1 MLTGRRSAHLRHEF
15 RFGTREV
22 AVFSA
27 ALLMI
32 CGLAFALGVLVGR
45 ELGAGGSRGSV
56 AAGSGGERG
65 RPPRPA
71 VTTSEE
77 RLTFYQTLTAPT
89 QELPIVKPRTVEER
103 LVVDEPPPA
112 RPPSAPERRAATA
125 AVAPP
130 VSGRTAAGRSGAAAG
145 AREAA
150 PSPAAAS
157 PAPAGGVPDGQLWTV
172 QVSSFRSRGLAEEL
186 RARLAARGLD
196 AYLVSTSSEEGRVRY
211 RVRVGAFTSRTE
223 AERVAG
229 ELRTERSLNPFVT
242 TRTR

>member
-27 ALLMI
+27 ALVMI

-45 ELGAGGSRGSV
+45 ELGAGASRGVSV

-65 RPPRPA
+65 RPSRPA

-89 QELPIVKPRTVEER
+89 QELPSVKPPTVEER
-103 LVVDEPPPA
+103 LVIDEPAPA
-112 RPPSAPERRAATA
+112 RPPSSPERRATA

-130 VSGRTAAGRSGAAAG
+130 ASGRTGPGRSAAVPG
-145 AREAA
+145 VREAA
-150 PSPAAAS
+150 PSPATAS

-172 QVSSFRSRGLAEEL
+172 QVSSFRSRALAEEL
-186 RARLAARGLD
+186 RTRLAARGLD